1 MTGSCKYYLSI
12 ARCHILPNVHVKG
25 LFIFWLFFPLVVMS
39 AASRDT
45 TNEIVPLTKARQ
57 FYLRA
62 DSLKKSDP
70 QQALVYNREA
80 LSFAHDVQSSE
91 ILADINRLMGELY
104 ITENNLQPAINYFL
118 ISEKLYKEFG
128 DKKKLATVYGHLG
141 RMYYNN
147 NFELDKALSYYNKMM
162 DIAIEVNDKKL
173 IAASYD
179 NLGSLFLSLHDKDK
193 AYNYYHQ
200 LLLISE
206 EINDQ
211 AGIGKAL
218 NNIGE
223 IERHRGNYN
232 KAFDYYKQSL
242 AIHRELHDI
251 RKIAINMENI
261 GITYYTMNKPNDA
274 LDYYQ
279 QSLQYYQKANDQE
292 NMASV
297 MVLMGQNAMKLGQ
310 FDKAIEYY
318 TMAKKIAAKHDYH
331 RYYMRSL
338 EGLSSAYEKRNSPK
352 KALVYFKHF
361 EVYKDSIF
369 RMNEKNNIA
378 AIKAQLLTEL
388 DDTQYKVQQYE
399 IGMLTK
405 DKKIYTLKMNILIA
419 VLVIIFLSGVLLTVR
434 YKILVKKQ
442 RQLREKDTELHKTQQ
457 ELLKS
462 ELSSK
467 DNDLM
472 SFALHIVQKNKLLK
486 ELGHDLRELSKQ
498 GDPETNKRLREMS
511 QNIKQMLKIQE
522 DIDLFDQKV
531 SQTYDGFFHKIKEHF
546 PTLTKN
552 EERLCAMLKLKLS
565 SKEIASINNTSVK
578 AVEMSRYRLRKKCS
592 IDYNTNLVDYI
603 SCL

>member
-1 MTGSCKYYLSI
+1 MKIQHQYYPFITFDSRLPKVKLI
-12 ARCHILPNVHVKG
+12 AL
-25 LFIFWLFFPLVVMS
+25 LFLWLLNPCVANS
-39 AASRDT
+39 T
-45 TNEIVPLTKARQ
+45 VPQDSSSELKLLTKAQ
-57 FYLRA
+57 NLYLRA

-70 QQALVYNREA
+70 QQALVDNREA

-128 DKKKLATVYGHLG
+128 NKKELATVYGHLG
-141 RMYYNN
+141 RMYYSN

-162 DIAIEVNDKKL
+162 DIAIELNDKKL
-173 IAASYD
+173 MAASYD

-211 AGIGKAL
+211 TGIGKAL

-223 IERHRGNYN
+223 IERYRGDYQ

-242 AIHRELHDI
+242 AIHREMNDI
-251 RKIAINMENI
+251 RKMAINMENI
-261 GITYYTMNKPNDA
+261 GVTYYTMDRPDDA
-274 LDYYQ
+274 LTYYQ

-292 NMASV
+292 NIASV
-297 MVLMGQNAMKLGQ
+297 LVLMGKNAMKLEQ
-310 FDKAIEYY
+310 YNKAIEYFNR
-318 TMAKKIAAKHDYH
+318 AKNNAAKHDYH
-331 RYYMRSL
+331 RYFMRAL
-338 EGLSSAYEKRNSPK
+338 KGLSLAYEKNNDPQ

-361 EVYKDSIF
+361 ETYKDSIF
-369 RMNEKNNIA
+369 KMNEKNNIA
-378 AIKAQLLTEL
+378 AIKTQLLTEL
-388 DDTQYKVQQYE
+388 DNTQYKIQQYE

-405 DKKIYTLKMNILIA
+405 DKKIYQLKMNILIA
-419 VLVIIFLSGVLLTVR
+419 ILIIIFLSGVLLTVR
-434 YKILVKKQ
+434 YKIIVKKQ
-442 RQLREKDTELHKTQQ
+442 RQLREKESELHKTQQ

-462 ELSSK
+462 ELNRK

-472 SFALHIVQKNKLLK
+472 SFALHIVQKNKLLN
-486 ELGHDLRELSKQ
+486 ELVHDLRELSKN
-498 GDPETNKRLREMS
+498 GDSETNKRLREMS
-511 QNIKQMLKIQE
+511 INIKQVLKIQE

-578 AVEMSRYRLRKKCS
+578 AVEMSRYRLRKKCG
-592 IDYNTNLVDYI
+592 IDNSTSLTDYI

>member
-1 MTGSCKYYLSI
+1 M
-12 ARCHILPNVHVKG
+12 KG
-25 LFIFWLFFPLVVMS
+25 LFKYFFSDAGLANLLSIQPKRLFLLWFLLPVV
-39 AASRDT
+39 ALAVPPQDT
-45 TNEIVPLTKARQ
+45 TRGEVSLSKAKQ

-80 LSFAHDVQSSE
+80 LSYAHDVQSSE
-91 ILADINRLMGELY
+91 MLADINRLMGELY

-128 DKKKLATVYGHLG
+128 DKKELATVYGHLG

-147 NFELDKALSYYNKMM
+147 NFELDKALMYYNKMM
-162 DIAIEVNDKKL
+162 DIAMELNDKEL
-173 IAASYD
+173 MAASYD

-193 AYNYYHQ
+193 AYTYYHQ

-206 EINDQ
+206 EINNQ
-211 AGIGKAL
+211 TGIGKAL

-223 IERHRGNYN
+223 IERYRGDYK

-242 AIHRELHDI
+242 AIHRELNDI
-251 RKIAINMENI
+251 RKMAINMENM
-261 GITYYTMNKPNDA
+261 GITYFTMNQPNDA
-274 LDYYQ
+274 WHYFR

-292 NMASV
+292 NVAG
-297 MVLMGQNAMKLGQ
+297 VLVLLGRNAIKLRQ
-310 FDKAIEYY
+310 YDSAIVYY
-318 TMAKKIAAKHDYH
+318 NRAKKIAAKNDYH
-331 RYYMRSL
+331 LYFMRSL
-338 EGLSSAYEKRNSPK
+338 KGLSRAFEKKNDVK
-352 KALVYFKHF
+352 KALKYFKYF
-361 EVYKDSIF
+361 EVYKDSIH
-369 RMNEKNNIA
+369 RLNERNNIA

-388 DDTQYKVQQYE
+388 DNTQFKLQKYE
-399 IGMLTK
+399 IEMLTK
-405 DKKIYTLKMNILIA
+405 DKKIYRLKMNILISI
-419 VLVIIFLSGVLLTVR
+419 LIIIFLSGVLLTVR
-434 YKILVKKQ
+434 YKIIVKKQ
-442 RQLREKDTELHKTQQ
+442 RQLREKDSELHKAQQ

-462 ELSSK
+462 ELNSK
-467 DNDLM
+467 DSDLM

-486 ELGHDLRELSKQ
+486 EMESDLRELSKN
-498 GDPETNKRLREMS
+498 GDSETNKRLKEMS
-511 QNIKQMLKIQE
+511 MNIKQVLKIQE

-531 SQTYDGFFHKIKEHF
+531 SQTYDGFFHKIKKHF

-578 AVEMSRYRLRKKCS
+578 AVEMSRYRLRKKCG
-592 IDYNTNLVDYI
+592 IDNSTRLTDYI

>member
-1 MTGSCKYYLSI
+1 MNIQHKYCPTITFNSL
-12 ARCHILPNVHVKG
+12 LPKVKLATLLFLW
-25 LFIFWLFFPLVVMS
+25 LFIPYV
-39 AASRDT
+39 ASST
-45 TNEIVPLTKARQ
+45 VPQDSTSELKSLTKAKNL
-57 FYLRA
+57 YLRS

-70 QQALVYNREA
+70 QQALVYNRKA

-162 DIAIEVNDKKL
+162 DIAIELNDKKL
-173 IAASYD
+173 MAASYD
-179 NLGSLFLSLHDKDK
+179 NLGSLFLSLRDKDK
-193 AYNYYHQ
+193 AYTYYHQ

-211 AGIGKAL
+211 TGIGKAL

-223 IERHRGNYN
+223 IERYRGDYK

-242 AIHRELHDI
+242 VIHRELNDI
-251 RKIAINMENI
+251 RKMAINMENM
-261 GITYYTMNKPNDA
+261 GVTYYTMERPDDA
-274 LDYYQ
+274 LNYYQ

-292 NMASV
+292 NIASV
-297 MVLMGQNAMKLGQ
+297 LVLMGQNAIKLEQ
-310 FDKAIEYY
+310 YDKAIEYY
-318 TMAKKIAAKHDYH
+318 NRAKNIAVKHDYH
-331 RYYMRSL
+331 RYYMRAL
-338 EGLSSAYEKRNSPK
+338 KGLSSAYEKKNSPQ
-352 KALVYFKHF
+352 KALEHFKHF
-361 EVYKDSIF
+361 EAYKDSIF

-419 VLVIIFLSGVLLTVR
+419 ILVIIFLSGVLLTVR

-462 ELSSK
+462 ELNSK

-486 ELGHDLRELSKQ
+486 ELVHDLRELSKQ
-498 GDPETNKRLREMS
+498 GNPETNKRLREMS

-531 SQTYDGFFHKIKEHF
+531 SQTYDGFFYYLKEHF

-578 AVEMSRYRLRKKCS
+578 AVEMSRYRLRKKCG
-592 IDYNTNLVDYI
+592 IDYNTNLSDYI